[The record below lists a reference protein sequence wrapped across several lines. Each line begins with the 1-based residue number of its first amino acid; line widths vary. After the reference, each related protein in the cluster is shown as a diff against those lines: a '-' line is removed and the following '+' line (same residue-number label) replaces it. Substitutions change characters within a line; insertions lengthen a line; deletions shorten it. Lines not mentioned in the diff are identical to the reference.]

1 MCIMRMCVVVML
13 EFEGKLVINVVLCD
27 YRLWKSIHYC
37 FKSEGPCY
45 CEGEEGTFSAG
56 FGLS

>member
-13 EFEGKLVINVVLCD
+13 VKFEGKLVINVVLCD

-37 FKSEGPCY
+37 FIEIY
-45 CEGEEGTFSAG
+45 LVNEEIRVRFSG
-56 FGLS
+56 G